1 MNTLP
6 AELAALLGATDERRA
21 PVRLPPGTTVHAD
34 EGDGP
39 PVLWM
44 SDGAADPDIWAQL
57 CSAHDSLGL
66 WPLLLTGLDDDEDFR
81 PWGSGELWLDKL
93 SDPRSHDPQS
103 LLSRWWSTYTAA
115 EEGDDERD
123 VARCLAVTAPY
134 GQIWPGL
141 APAAAVWTSAGER
154 AVAYAA
160 ELLAA
165 DPSMRLG
172 LVPAGSGAEALRE
185 CLTVNDSWGFQHG
198 DYDEADAAVAGDVA
212 AGGEVRAQQSGGPVL
227 RDAVLHDLDGGGT
240 EPPAAATWPE
250 NDPGKP
256 RPQAAAAIIGGVV
269 IEAWARFGFTAA
281 PVPLTT
287 PACT

>member
-6 AELAALLGATDERRA
+6 AELAALLGATDEHRA
-21 PVRLPPGTTVHAD
+21 PVPLPPGTTVHAD

-93 SDPRSHDPQS
+93 SDPRSHDPQT
-103 LLSRWWSTYTAA
+103 LLSHWWSTYTAT
-115 EEGDDERD
+115 EDGDDERD
-123 VARCLAVTAPY
+123 VARRLAVTAPY
-134 GQIWPGL
+134 GQFWPGL
-141 APAAAVWTSAGER
+141 APAAAMRTSAGQR
-154 AVAYAA
+154 AAAYAA

-165 DPSMRLG
+165 DPSLRLG

-185 CLTVNDSWGFQHG
+185 CGWQGPLNYTNDTGEIAAVVLDWERRFGARVVGVGFAELYLSVAAPPTTAEEALRVAAEHFAFCPDNIWQGRHPHTLTGYAEELV
-198 DYDEADAAVAGDVA
+198 DAA
-212 AGGEVRAQQSGGPVL
+212 
-227 RDAVLHDLDGGGT
+227 
-240 EPPAAATWPE
+240 
-250 NDPGKP
+250 
-256 RPQAAAAIIGGVV
+256 
-269 IEAWARFGFTAA
+269 AWTFWWD
-281 PVPLTT
+281 
-287 PACT
+287 